1 MENRKIGAFIA
12 ERRKESGLTQQALA
26 DRLGLTNKAVSKW
39 ETGDGLPDITI
50 LPALAENLGVTVDEL
65 LAGERRPKTPEIGE
79 QTRKYLEERKR
90 KQYKIAV
97 MASALIV
104 VLAVSYM
111 IQGTYY
117 FWIRPNY
124 LLPMALSIGGYI
136 AANIWMP
143 GQETLRQR
151 KAFCAVWLT
160 TLSAL
165 TAYGLSECVDYI
177 LYDLRLRRK
186 LADYLAKRYCEKH
199 DLIAWSAYQEF
210 DDHSKTEISQ
220 WADEHFWVLWLAGIA
235 IMIVLGLLV
244 GHITWKLQHGERKK
258 HESES

>member
-50 LPALAENLGVTVDEL
+50 LPALAENLGVTVDEI
-65 LAGERRPKTPEIGE
+65 LAGERRPKMPEVGE

-97 MASALIV
+97 MLSAMVLVIVIPYCLSGFYIFWAS
-104 VLAVSYM
+104 
-111 IQGTYY
+111 T
-117 FWIRPNY
+117 PY
-124 LLPMALSIGGYI
+124 LLVMALSIGGYI

-151 KAFCAVWLT
+151 KVFCALWSA
-160 TLSAL
+160 TLFVFQAQWCIRL
-165 TAYGLSECVDYI
+165 VDKI
-177 LYDLRLRRK
+177 LEHLQ
-186 LADYLAKRYCEKH
+186 LADYLAERYVQEH
-199 DLIAWSAYQEF
+199 DLTVRQTYWDFFQYYEGEIA
-210 DDHSKTEISQ
+210 Q
-220 WADEHFWVLWLAGIA
+220 WTAKHEWIFWLAGIA
-235 IMIVLGLLV
+235 IMIGLGLLV
-244 GHITWKLQHGERKK
+244 GHITWKLQHRERKK

>member
-65 LAGERRPKTPEIGE
+65 LAGERRPKTPEVGE

-97 MASALIV
+97 MLSAMVLVIVIPYCLSGFYIFWAS
-104 VLAVSYM
+104 
-111 IQGTYY
+111 T
-117 FWIRPNY
+117 PY
-124 LLPMALSIGGYI
+124 LLVMALSIGGYI

-151 KAFCAVWLT
+151 KVFCAAWLT

-186 LADYLAKRYCEKH
+186 LADYLAKQYCEKH

-210 DDHSKTEISQ
+210 YDYYKTEISQ
-220 WADEHFWVLWLAGIA
+220 WADEHFWVLWLIGIA

-244 GHITWKLQHGERKK
+244 GHITWKLQHRERKK

>member
-65 LAGERRPKTPEIGE
+65 LAGERRPKTPEVGE

-111 IQGTYY
+111 MQSTYY

-136 AANIWMP
+136 AANIWIP

-151 KAFCAVWLT
+151 TLFCALWSA
-160 TLSAL
+160 TLFVFPAQWCIRL
-165 TAYGLSECVDYI
+165 VDKI
-177 LYDLRLRRK
+177 LEHLQ
-186 LADYLAKRYCEKH
+186 LADYLAERYVQEH
-199 DLIAWSAYQEF
+199 DLTVRQTYWDFFQYYEGEIA
-210 DDHSKTEISQ
+210 Q
-220 WADEHFWVLWLAGIA
+220 WTAKHEWIFWLAGIA
-235 IMIVLGLLV
+235 IMIGLGLLV
-244 GHITWKLQHGERKK
+244 GHITWKLQHRERKK

>member
-1 MENRKIGAFIA
+1 M
-12 ERRKESGLTQQALA
+12 
-26 DRLGLTNKAVSKW
+26 
-39 ETGDGLPDITI
+39 
-50 LPALAENLGVTVDEL
+50 PALAENLGVTVDEL
-65 LAGERRPKTPEIGE
+65 LAGERRPKTPEVGE
-79 QTRKYLEERKR
+79 QTRKYIEERKR

-97 MASALIV
+97 MLSALVLVIV
-104 VLAVSYM
+104 IPYCLSGFY
-111 IQGTYY
+111 I
-117 FWIRPNY
+117 FWDSTPY
-124 LLPMALSIGGYI
+124 LLVMALSIGGYI

-210 DDHSKTEISQ
+210 YDHYKTEISQ
-220 WADEHFWVLWLAGIA
+220 WTDEHFWVLWLAGIA

>member
-65 LAGERRPKTPEIGE
+65 LAGERRPKTPEVGE

-90 KQYKIAV
+90 KQYKIAI
-97 MASALIV
+97 MLSALVLVIV
-104 VLAVSYM
+104 IPYCLSGFY
-111 IQGTYY
+111 I
-117 FWIRPNY
+117 FWASTPY
-124 LLPMALSIGGYI
+124 LLVMALSIGGYI

-151 KAFCAVWLT
+151 KVFCAVWLT

-165 TAYGLSECVDYI
+165 AAYGLSECVDYI

-186 LADYLAKRYCEKH
+186 LADYLAKQYCETH
-199 DLIAWSAYQEF
+199 DLIAWSTYWDFYKYYDSQ
-210 DDHSKTEISQ
+210 ISQ
-220 WADEHFWVLWLAGIA
+220 WLSAHVWVFRLAGIV

-244 GHITWKLQHGERKK
+244 GHITWKLQHRERKK

>member
-65 LAGERRPKTPEIGE
+65 LAGERRPKTPEVGE

-97 MASALIV
+97 MLSAV
-104 VLAVSYM
+104 VLIIAVPYWLSGVY
-111 IQGTYY
+111 G
-117 FWIRPNY
+117 FWVSTPY
-124 LLPMALSIGGYI
+124 LLAMVLSISGYI
-136 AANIWMP
+136 AVNIWIP
-143 GQETLRQR
+143 GRETLRQR
-151 KAFCAVWLT
+151 KVFCATWLT
-160 TLSAL
+160 TLSVLPTYAL
-165 TAYGLSECVDYI
+165 YELANYVLE
-177 LYDLRLRRK
+177 DLRLGET
-186 LADYLAKRYCEKH
+186 LVKH
-199 DLIAWSAYQEF
+199 ATDQSVEVHVQTAQSTYWDFYKYYDSQ
-210 DDHSKTEISQ
+210 ISQ
-220 WADEHFWVLWLAGIA
+220 WLSAHVWVFRLAGIA
-235 IMIVLGLLV
+235 IMIGLGLLV
-244 GHITWKLQHGERKK
+244 GHITWKLQHRERKK